1 MFQPN
6 FKPSR
11 NSALGSLLLASSLA
25 VAACSA
31 ETPQVTQVPPTL
43 TAQVPEEGVAFYYNG
58 VKISIMARDAAVLFA
73 ACTLNTNDAA
83 KIISFANTTLKLQ
96 PPLTSA
102 EVTGLGDP
110 LQPAISDFTGDGT
123 VNCSDAAVLF
133 AVATV
138 GTDVAKVNQFVS
150 NTLKVS
156 GVNVTQTQLD
166 RFFRPAPSG
175 SWITITI
182 PGLSDRATVTVTRSD
197 GTEIASATWVWGNE
211 AIFAAPFTIPFGGQ
225 IRVTPAIASPQPISV
240 SGFTLSVFDN
250 TTNPGST
257 TYFNHGPAINVN

>member
-1 MFQPN
+1 MSQPD

-11 NSALGSLLLASSLA
+11 NSALGSLLLVSSLA

-43 TAQVPEEGVAFYYNG
+43 TAQVPEEGVAFYYDG
-58 VKISIMARDAAVLFA
+58 VKTSITARDAAVLFA

-133 AVATV
+133 AASVV
-138 GTDVAKVNQFVS
+138 GSDANKINGFIAG
-150 NTLKVS
+150 TLKIPGINVS
-156 GVNVTQTQLD
+156 QTQLD
-166 RFFRPAPSG
+166 SFFRPASSG
-175 SWITITI
+175 VRITI
-182 PGLSDRATVTVTRSD
+182 PGLSAGATVTVTRSD
-197 GTEIASATWVWGNE
+197 GTVIATSTSVSGNE

-225 IRVTPAIASPQPISV
+225 VRVTPAIASPQPISV

-257 TYFNHGPAINVN
+257 TYFNFGPPINVN